1 MCVVFSA
8 AQSLSTRR
16 LESDEITMTSDPHAP
31 DDRVNSVAALEVLV
45 GSRVI
50 GEVPEIY
57 WEDSHGHFQFGTEE
71 EVKAAVTDPYYQQ
84 FLPAVDWT
92 QTVIREVQVYKPY
105 CSDPAAAWLVIEK
118 TAGAHGPLSL
128 GRKQGRWSAS
138 FGKFAKREARTA
150 AVAIC
155 LAALEA
161 GGVRI
166 AIDHDRIDAELNR
179 PRGSD
184 EDSALL

>member
-1 MCVVFSA
+1 
-8 AQSLSTRR
+8 
-16 LESDEITMTSDPHAP
+16 MTSDPHAP

-184 EDSALL
+184 EDSESQAGGPSR